1 MSGPTTNRRAG
12 TTDRPP
18 APAGWPRALPW
29 ALTLILLPA
38 PAPAQ
43 DPSPASEPAGIG
55 LLAGI
60 HSGTSRGVTGTAE
73 WLDSFFI
80 DDRIEVEDNRS
91 HILLRNDNLW
101 REGETGDHT
110 LDIRARLRLPA
121 LEDRLELAITGADE
135 EDAWLP
141 TDGTATTESEED
153 EAGITD
159 LTLRFVQD
167 VSDRMNLR
175 YESGARFKGVGVQAF
190 VGVRYRQNIPLP
202 GKWTGRFIERGRWY
216 TDTGW
221 ESRGRLQIDR
231 RLSPAFLARL
241 EGTADA
247 DEPREGWFYS
257 AGPRLFQQLS
267 NNRVIRYEVQGYWA
281 FAREERL
288 QQVAARLHYRQR
300 LWQNW
305 VFAELVPAVIWPQA
319 EDYDPTPQLLLRLDA
334 YFSDRH
340 AEPRARLRQSPSR
353 TPATDAFTAA
363 AAPGP

>member
-1 MSGPTTNRRAG
+1 MAARAR
-12 TTDRPP
+12 TL
-18 APAGWPRALPW
+18 ALR
-29 ALTLILLPA
+29 LTLALALVPG

-43 DPSPASEPAGIG
+43 DRNPTAETGGIG
-55 LLAGI
+55 LLAGL
-60 HSGTSRGVTGTAE
+60 HGGTSRTVTNTAK

-80 DDRIEVEDNRS
+80 DDRMEVEDNRS

-101 REGETGDHT
+101 RAGKPGENT
-110 LDIRARLRLPA
+110 LDVRARLRLPA
-121 LEDRLELAITGADE
+121 LEERLELAITGADE
-135 EDAWLP
+135 EEAWLLP
-141 TDGTATTESEED
+141 TDGSATTADGDED
-153 EAGITD
+153 GAGITD
-159 LTLRFVQD
+159 LSLRFVQD
-167 VSDRMNLR
+167 ISDQMNIR
-175 YESGARFKGVGVQAF
+175 YDSGARFQGLGVQAF
-190 VGVRYRQNIPLP
+190 VGVRYRQEIPLP
-202 GKWTGRFIERGRWY
+202 GKWGGRFIERGRWY

-257 AGPRLFQQLS
+257 AGPRLFQELS
-267 NNRVIRYEVQGYWA
+267 SNRVIRYEVQGYWA

-305 VFAELVPAVIWPQA
+305 VFAELVPAVLWPQT
-319 EDYDPTPQLLLRLDA
+319 EDYQATPQLLLRLDA

-353 TPATDAFTAA
+353 TPEMAAFTASP
-363 AAPGP
+363 APGP